1 MPGKKT
7 ADARIIFEEE
17 FSRQIRRTGWRVFTV
32 GVPVL
37 MLFFAFIL
45 PVLGD
50 TFFSDNDGSADL
62 AEAIGFIDHSD
73 VTEDLEPIPGLIRIE
88 DLADGRLALVDG
100 DIKSL
105 FVIPNDYVST
115 GEVDWYRKG
124 SGLASEDSTGDA
136 FHNVLR
142 IAIADDAL
150 TDDQIARV
158 ISPASYTLFKVDE
171 LGQTD
176 SSGSLKDE
184 VAKAAPAFIFAMM
197 LMMSI
202 FVGSGS
208 LLQSVTE
215 EKENRMVEMLVTST
229 SPMSIMV
236 GKVLGLGAAG
246 LLQIAIWLTVAA
258 ISVPQ
263 ISNQFSG
270 LSSLSVE
277 PDLIVLMIAFYF
289 AGYFVFAALMASIG
303 AASTSVREAS
313 QISAIVLVPAVIP
326 IYASALIIPNPDGM
340 LARVLTF
347 FPLTSPT
354 ASMMRIAGDTDRMYE
369 VVLGLVV
376 TAFAGMFLLWLS
388 ARVFRAGLLLYGQ
401 RMSIRSVWGAL
412 RQSG

>member
-45 PVLGD
+45 PMIMDRFGSDGEGGD
-50 TFFSDNDGSADL
+50 SVG
-62 AEAIGFIDHSD
+62 EAIGFIDHSD
-73 VTEDLEPIPGLIRIE
+73 VAENLEPLPGLIRIE
-88 DLADGRLALVDG
+88 ELDDGRKALVDG

-105 FVIPNDYVST
+105 FVIPDDYLLT
-115 GEVDWYRKG
+115 GEVDWYRIG
-124 SGLASEDSTGDA
+124 SGLASDDNTGDA

-142 IAIADDAL
+142 IAVADDAL
-150 TDDQIARV
+150 TDAQITRL
-158 ISPASYTLFKVDE
+158 ISPASYKLFKVDE

-176 SSGSLKDE
+176 TSSSLKDE
-184 VAKAAPAFIFAMM
+184 IGKAAPAFIFAMM

-229 SPMSIMV
+229 SSMAIMV

-263 ISNQFSG
+263 ISDQFSG

-277 PDLIVLMIAFYF
+277 PDLIILMIAFYF

-313 QISAIVLVPAVIP
+313 QISAIVMVPAIVP
-326 IYASALIIPNPDGM
+326 IYASALIIPNPDGT

-354 ASMMRIAGDTDRMYE
+354 ASMMRIAGGTDRMYE

-376 TAFAGMFLLWLS
+376 TALAGIFLMWLS

>member
-1 MPGKKT
+1 
-7 ADARIIFEEE
+7 
-17 FSRQIRRTGWRVFTV
+17 
-32 GVPVL
+32 
-37 MLFFAFIL
+37 
-45 PVLGD
+45 
-50 TFFSDNDGSADL
+50 
-62 AEAIGFIDHSD
+62 
-73 VTEDLEPIPGLIRIE
+73 
-88 DLADGRLALVDG
+88 
-100 DIKSL
+100 
-105 FVIPNDYVST
+105 
-115 GEVDWYRKG
+115 
-124 SGLASEDSTGDA
+124 
-136 FHNVLR
+136 
-142 IAIADDAL
+142 
-150 TDDQIARV
+150 
-158 ISPASYTLFKVDE
+158 
-171 LGQTD
+171 
-176 SSGSLKDE
+176 
-184 VAKAAPAFIFAMM
+184 MM

-229 SPMSIMV
+229 SSMAIMV

-263 ISNQFSG
+263 ISDQFSG

-277 PDLIVLMIAFYF
+277 PDLIILMIAFYF

-313 QISAIVLVPAVIP
+313 QISAIVMVPAIVP
-326 IYASALIIPNPDGM
+326 IYASALIIPNPDGT

-354 ASMMRIAGDTDRMYE
+354 ASMMRIAGGTDRMYE

-376 TAFAGMFLLWLS
+376 TALAGIFLMWLS